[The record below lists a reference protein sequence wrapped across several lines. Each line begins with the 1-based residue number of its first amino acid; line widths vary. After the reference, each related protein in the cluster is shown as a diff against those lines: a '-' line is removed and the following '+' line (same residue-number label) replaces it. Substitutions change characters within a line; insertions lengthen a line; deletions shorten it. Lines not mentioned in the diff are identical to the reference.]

1 MPAARV
7 TMQLENI
14 LNTNDRNQT
23 VDVPVSKNKR
33 FLARKIHKLKKILK
47 MSSNLFRKHN
57 SVAAADLSLEEWQ
70 NHQNS
75 IEEQMQNYENEL
87 LEKKLAAKH
96 YIKGSNTSTFEHD
109 QNVANENWENW
120 DSCYLCAQAH
130 TQSAFS
136 AASAPPPPYSP
147 TANTDSNSNSICYVF
162 MPGQVE
168 PVPVKLRNAKIP
180 GGVMWIVYRPDL
192 DLCYRDNL
200 YEITSNQIAQAQ
212 RPILV

>member
-1 MPAARV
+1 
-7 TMQLENI
+7 
-14 LNTNDRNQT
+14 
-23 VDVPVSKNKR
+23 
-33 FLARKIHKLKKILK
+33 
-47 MSSNLFRKHN
+47 MSSNLFHKHN
-57 SVAAADLSLEEWQ
+57 AVGVSDASLEEWQ

-87 LEKKLAAKH
+87 LEKKLSAKQRANNENVD
-96 YIKGSNTSTFEHD
+96 SLELD

-120 DSCYLCAQAH
+120 DSCYMCAHVHAYADADAH
-130 TQSAFS
+130 GRTQSHLPTQFS
-136 AASAPPPPYSP
+136 AEAYAPQAL
-147 TANTDSNSNSICYVF
+147 TANSNSVCYVF

-200 YEITSNQIAQAQ
+200 YEITSNQLAQAQ
-212 RPILV
+212 HPILV